1 MAKSAANPSH
11 SSLCHIGLPGNATVE
26 WEPYAKGEK
35 SQTKIMLNGMTN
47 KAVAKLVPL
56 AKSWLQPAELKRAG
70 GAYKSEGYDPT
81 QLAYVLVRKKPGKSS
96 EIKFELAAS
105 KESPVINPA
114 FVIKGW
120 GGDGAS
126 IRINGGEAT
135 RGKDF
140 QTGHRR
146 TADGTDLIVW
156 IRVESTKPITVG
168 LSPVRD

>member
-1 MAKSAANPSH
+1 
-11 SSLCHIGLPGNATVE
+11 
-26 WEPYAKGEK
+26 
-35 SQTKIMLNGMTN
+35 MLHGMTN

-56 AKSWLQPAELKRAG
+56 AKSWLQPAELKLGG

-81 QLAYVLVRKKPGKSS
+81 QLAYVLVCKNPGKRS
-96 EIKFELAAS
+96 ELQFELAAS

-120 GGDGAS
+120 GDAGAS
-126 IRINGGEAT
+126 IRINGGETT

-140 QTGHRR
+140 RIGQRI
-146 TADGTDLIVW
+146 TADGTALIVW

-168 LSPVRD
+168 LSPVTD